1 MHGLQEAAMVMTMTL
16 MMTTIPPAATSHTG
30 SLKFRRASLEIGTLC
45 YTVLAVFDNNV
56 GV

>member
-1 MHGLQEAAMVMTMTL
+1 MPGLQEAATVMTMTL

-30 SLKFRRASLEIGTLC
+30 SLEFRRASLEIGTLC